1 MKASDIFS
9 SKYISAA
16 DLRGRDATV
25 TIDRVEIE
33 KMPNSGEKKPALY
46 FRGKDKGLLVN
57 KTNFNT
63 IAEVLGA
70 EDTDDWEGKQITLY
84 PTETD
89 FQGKMVDC
97 IRVRRR
103 KVEDWQAPPVRE
115 PEPESP
121 SRQIDDDP
129 IPF

>member
-1 MKASDIFS
+1 MKANDIFS
-9 SKYISAA
+9 SKYLNAS
-16 DLRGRDATV
+16 DLRGRDVTV
-25 TIDRVEIE
+25 TIERVEVE

-63 IAEVLGA
+63 IAGVLGA
-70 EDTDDWEGKQITLY
+70 DDTDDWEGKQITLY

-97 IRVRRR
+97 IRVRRN
-103 KVEDWQAPPVRE
+103 KAATQEWQAPPQQTE
-115 PEPESP
+115 PVDV
-121 SRQIDDDP
+121 DDDDT